1 MKRMIGIIALVGL
14 TGLAACGADAPPFT
28 PTASTGISIG
38 TGGVA
43 TSTTLGGTSGRVSG
57 GVTLGGRY

>member
-1 MKRMIGIIALVGL
+1 MKRLIGTIALA
-14 TGLAACGADAPPFT
+14 GLAACGADAPPFT

-43 TSTTLGGTSGRVSG
+43 TSTTLGGTSGNVSG
-57 GVTLGGRY
+57 GLTIGRGY